1 MGVARVGASHLVAVD
16 PGPAAAPGRVE
27 AAAGRD
33 DAREAPISLLAAA
46 RDAIRRIRRLLHGRH
61 VLVWHDRLLSPGVE
75 DLRLAVRLVVQ
86 AKVRLGVGSKV
97 KIE

>member
-33 DAREAPISLLAAA
+33 DAREAPIALLAAA
-46 RDAIRRIRRLLHGRH
+46 RDAIRRLLHGRH

-86 AKVRLGVGSKV
+86 AKVRLGVGSTV

>member
-33 DAREAPISLLAAA
+33 DAREAPIALLAAS
-46 RDAIRRIRRLLHGRH
+46 RDAIRRLLHGRH

-75 DLRLAVRLVVQ
+75 NLRLAVRLVVQ
-86 AKVRLGVGSKV
+86 AKVRLGVGSTV